1 MPPAGVLPVIA
12 LAAITYVYAA
22 KPIAHGVK
30 KAAHCIV
37 HVVKKL
43 K

>member
-12 LAAITYVYAA
+12 LGVISYFYVA

-30 KAAHCIV
+30 KAAHSIV
-37 HVVKKL
+37 HVIKKL